1 MKKIKL
7 TVSALLLGSMCYSQC
22 VNDSIIKRISY
33 IESVNTIEDMIE
45 WIRADIKTDLVR
57 PEIGQMYVENLLEL
71 KSRLE
76 DINTGIIRK

>member
-7 TVSALLLGSMCYSQC
+7 TVSALLLSSMCYSQY

-57 PEIGQMYVENLLEL
+57 PEVGQMYVENLLEL

-76 DINTGIIRK
+76 DINANIIR

>member
-7 TVSALLLGSMCYSQC
+7 TVSALLLSGMCYSQC

-57 PEIGQMYVENLLEL
+57 PEVGQMYVENLLEL

-76 DINTGIIRK
+76 DINAGIIR